1 MAIYHIGYDLQDG
14 YIHNWLVAGPQAIP
28 LPNPAPPAGQ
38 EFRLQTARRYAEGDA
53 GVTQP
58 PVERGTLALGDTQ
71 LTWHSVRCLDD
82 HLIDLSDFYPTWHY
96 LRAWAYARVV
106 SPTSQEVTFT
116 LTAHGPAD
124 LWLNGQHLHRQELF
138 SGHIPHSDSFPAPLQ
153 EGPNEILVRFE
164 QVAQG
169 GCPYAMALRIVG
181 FSPDTAPETVR
192 VLLPIP
198 DQAVAHR
205 QTLERVFEAAYLD
218 RDVFV
223 GDDHVIVRWPDDL
236 VTSADVV
243 VRLQRPWGRIYGEA
257 YVTGKANDHAFLG
270 RPWEVPEGRY
280 QAILMPRP
288 REYYEQQMRIQRKID
303 LWVLNRH
310 FSHRPYGTYEERRQE
325 ALNDAARR
333 EDDIFAE
340 IAKMELGR
348 WPAVKAEVIAGAVEK
363 INRREEGNDP
373 YGLAR
378 LMANLLGL
386 LGMMHRY
393 GKHPSFPEH
402 LKRPL
407 QKCILEFRYGMD
419 EPGGDATRF
428 WPESH
433 QVLLHTCE
441 ILAGQL
447 YPRRTF
453 ASSGQSGR
461 WHRERGEQRVI
472 SWLYKWG
479 TAGFR
484 EWDSNYSFE
493 LIVSALAHLVD
504 LARNRQVWE
513 LAAVTMDKVLFTLAL
528 NSYQG
533 VFGSTH
539 GCTSTPMIKSGRL
552 ESTAGISRLMWGM
565 GVFNHHLVGTVSL
578 AYAQEYELPS
588 LIADIAADLPEE
600 MWNREHHAREPQE
613 WPDGVS
619 GPWEV
624 NKVTYKTPDYML
636 CSAQDYYPGERGSQ
650 EHIWQAT
657 LGPEAVVFV
666 THPPCMS
673 EKEGIQPNFWHG
685 NLVLPRVAQ
694 WKDVLIA
701 VHRLP
706 ENDWLGFTHAYFPVY
721 AFDEH
726 VLRDGWAFARKGEGY
741 LALTASQGLEL
752 VRRGPGAYREL
763 RSYGRDNVWL
773 CHMGRAAQDGD
784 FGQFQEKVLAL
795 GVAFEGSSV
804 RCDTLRGQ
812 SLAFGWEGPLLVDG
826 HEQPTAGSK
835 HYENPYCVADWP
847 ASQMEIRFGDQALRL
862 RFA

>member
-1 MAIYHIGYDLQDG
+1 
-14 YIHNWLVAGPQAIP
+14 
-28 LPNPAPPAGQ
+28 
-38 EFRLQTARRYAEGDA
+38 
-53 GVTQP
+53 
-58 PVERGTLALGDTQ
+58 
-71 LTWHSVRCLDD
+71 
-82 HLIDLSDFYPTWHY
+82 
-96 LRAWAYARVV
+96 
-106 SPTSQEVTFT
+106 
-116 LTAHGPAD
+116 
-124 LWLNGQHLHRQELF
+124 
-138 SGHIPHSDSFPAPLQ
+138 
-153 EGPNEILVRFE
+153 
-164 QVAQG
+164 
-169 GCPYAMALRIVG
+169 VG

-513 LAAVTMDKVLFTLAL
+513 LAAVTMDKVFFTLAL

-578 AYAQEYELPS
+578 ACAQEYELPS

-600 MWNREHHAREPQE
+600 MWNREHYAREPQE